1 MEKEKKEA
9 GQVMGYLDTNYDN
22 VKIQCKQWLRRLWQ
36 NADKK
41 AFVLPLVVTS
51 DYAQKG
57 GKKSLTFQDFLGAFY
72 PFYSQQL
79 EKGVKWAWKLVDSAN
94 EDAKD
99 LPSSDYAFAES
110 NLIKVYRAGAN
121 FEPYFLENAPRSVF
135 KQLPS
140 SQRGKSARTQGEK
153 SAQKSGEQT
162 QASASNAPENGQ
174 NAEGKAIDGD
184 IITELTAEIEKLA
197 VNYGKFENE
206 KMSKFVVKI
215 GELLEKYAISK
226 K

>member
-9 GQVMGYLDTNYDN
+9 RQVMGYLDTNYDN

-36 NADKK
+36 NSHMK

-57 GKKSLTFQDFLGAFY
+57 EKKSLTFQDFLGAFY

-79 EKGVKWAWKLVDSAN
+79 EKNVKWAWKFVDSAD
-94 EDAKD
+94 EEAKD

-110 NLIKVYRAGAN
+110 SLIKVYRAGAN
-121 FEPYFLENAPRSVF
+121 FEPYFLDHAPKSVF

-140 SQRGKSARTQGEK
+140 SQRGKSAKTQGEK
-153 SAQKSGEQT
+153 SAQKSDG
-162 QASASNAPENGQ
+162 QASASNAPDNGQ

-197 VNYGKFENE
+197 ANYGKFENE

-215 GELLEKYAISK
+215 GELLENYAISK

>member
-1 MEKEKKEA
+1 MQNEKKEA
-9 GQVMGYLDTNYDN
+9 RQVMGYLDTDYDN

-57 GKKSLTFQDFLGAFY
+57 EKKSLTFQDFLGAFY
-72 PFYSQQL
+72 PFFSQQL
-79 EKGVKWAWKLVDSAN
+79 EKGVKWGWKFVDSSD
-94 EDAKD
+94 EEAKD

-110 NLIKVYRAGAN
+110 SLIKVYRAGAN
-121 FEPYFLENAPRSVF
+121 FEPYFLENAPRGVF

-140 SQRGKSARTQGEK
+140 SQRGKGAKTQGEK
-153 SAQKSGEQT
+153 SAQKSDG
-162 QASASNAPENGQ
+162 QAGASNAPENGQ

-184 IITELTAEIEKLA
+184 IITELTAEIEQLA
-197 VNYGKFENE
+197 VNYGKFETE

-215 GELLEKYAISK
+215 GELLARYAISK